1 MGVDSR
7 GALTYCR
14 SLCTEPTD
22 PCAQRKLIRAQKVL
36 EGKSKEMRRAHWR
49 RIEGLLPEMERAHLV
64 LSVAK
69 EKEVT
74 NVFGAASGI
83 LLIMHYLVVCAVY
96 ASGVGCYLLI
106 AQKVELTEA
115 VKNGVAVLDGVS
127 ALGWLCLGVFWALI
141 VGYFH
146 REAAQSVKE
155 GMGSLRFVCGG
166 CKERGEERAQG
177 VEAESVFNVPHW
189 ERAPQEFKDFLN
201 KTKSQMI
208 RDLDEKE
215 VELHVDGQ
223 EREA

>member
-1 MGVDSR
+1 MG
-7 GALTYCR
+7 
-14 SLCTEPTD
+14 
-22 PCAQRKLIRAQKVL
+22 
-36 EGKSKEMRRAHWR
+36 SKEMRRAHWR
-49 RIEGLLPEMERAHLV
+49 RLEGLLPEMERAHLV
-64 LSVAK
+64 LSVGK
-69 EKEVT
+69 EREVT
-74 NVFGAASGI
+74 NVFGASSGI
-83 LLIMHYLVVCAVY
+83 LLMMHYLVVCAVY

-127 ALGWLCLGVFWALI
+127 ALGWLCLAVFWALI

-166 CKERGEERAQG
+166 CRGEERAQG

-215 VELHVDGQ
+215 AVAGDDHIELHVDG
-223 EREA
+223 